1 MSLSRRFARKIIQ
14 HNRMSVSAPTAAAVP
29 ATFRNTHLMKRGQA
43 PLQSIMKNCLS
54 AIIAVTDLIP
64 PTPTI
69 LTGIGTLAWHR
80 RSIWRCRPTPLKSFL
95 RNTEVSVRLFVVR
108 QIPAPSFPKENI
120 LPRPVFGTKKRSRI
134 WTRILL
140 LADLFKMNARLVR
153 ALPIDMQPSARR
165 VGR

>member
-1 MSLSRRFARKIIQ
+1 MSPLSRTSTFSP
-14 HNRMSVSAPTAAAVP
+14 MFSTYDEAA
-29 ATFRNTHLMKRGQA
+29 ATFRNTPLMKWGQA

-64 PTPTI
+64 PTPPI

-80 RSIWRCRPTPLKSFL
+80 RSIWRYRPTPLKSFL

-120 LPRPVFGTKKRSRI
+120 LPRPVFGTKKRSRMR
-134 WTRILL
+134 TRILL
-140 LADLFKMNARLVR
+140 LAELFKMIARLVR
-153 ALPIDMQPSARR
+153 ALRR
-165 VGR
+165 DI